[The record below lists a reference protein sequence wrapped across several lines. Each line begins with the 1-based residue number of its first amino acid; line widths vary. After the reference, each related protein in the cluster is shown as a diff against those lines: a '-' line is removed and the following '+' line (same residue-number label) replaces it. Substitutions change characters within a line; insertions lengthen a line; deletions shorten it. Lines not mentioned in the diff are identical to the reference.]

1 MMLSLSTAH
10 HLFWLGRYM
19 SRNETVMSI
28 LPLVDDDVAVAFARA
43 FSLKARSADA
53 LNAQLAH
60 PDMAGSVPAN
70 FAQIQDNV
78 QYVRGVL
85 HRTTFEA
92 FNQLWRLRDDPLFHA
107 VERLQH
113 AKRSMQDESADVC
126 LYWQLG
132 ECVEHID
139 AAMRQGRDAH
149 VAIGRLQDVAARL
162 PQPSWLPIIAICH
175 ELQTQPDFGTF
186 YFLCDRL
193 HELFEEG
200 P

>member
-1 MMLSLSTAH
+1 MTLSLSTAH

-19 SRNETVMSI
+19 SRNEAIMSM
-28 LPLVDDDVAVAFARA
+28 LPLVDDDVAIAFARA
-43 FSLKARSADA
+43 FSLKARTADA

-60 PDMAGSVPAN
+60 PDIAGSVPAN

-78 QYVRGVL
+78 QSVRGVL
-85 HRTTFEA
+85 NRTTFEA
-92 FNQLWRLRDDPLFHA
+92 FNQLWRQRDDPLFHA
-107 VERLQH
+107 VEPLQH
-113 AKRSMQDESADVC
+113 AKRRMQEESGDVC

-132 ECVEHID
+132 QCVEHID
-139 AAMRQGRDAH
+139 AAMRQGRDARE
-149 VAIGRLQDVAARL
+149 AIDPLQSVAARL
-162 PQPSWLPIIAICH
+162 PQPSWLPIIEICH
-175 ELQTQPDFGTF
+175 ELQAQPDFGTF

>member
-19 SRNETVMSI
+19 SRNQQLMSV
-28 LPLVDDDVAVAFARA
+28 LPFVDDAAASTFARS
-43 FSLKARSADA
+43 FNVKASGAAA
-53 LNAQLAH
+53 LNKRLA
-60 PDMAGSVPAN
+60 DVDQAGSVPAN

-78 QYVRGVL
+78 QCVRGVL

-92 FNQLWRLRDDPLFHA
+92 FNHLWRQRTEAQCDA
-107 VERLQH
+107 VTHLQQ
-113 AKRSMQDESADVC
+113 ASQRMTEESADVR

-132 ECVEHID
+132 ECLEQIE
-139 AAMRQGRDAH
+139 AALRQGSSPSA
-149 VAIGRLQDVAARL
+149 ALSRLQAVSAQL
-162 PQPSWLPIIAICH
+162 PQPSWQPIVARCDA
-175 ELQTQPDFGTF
+175 LYSQPDFGTF